1 MVKEAQRTPLDD
13 AFDQFWNHSSSRQPA
28 DDLLAAVRTFTLRA
42 TGYDED
48 TAQLV
53 CMFVFQ
59 GLERFRRADPTA
71 FTRWVRTII
80 RRTRLKTFPIS
91 SIHTKM
97 FDEGSLPLHD
107 EAEYLDLSQ
116 LPDSIR
122 HVANELL
129 AGYSLTEIAEQQNIT
144 GAALR
149 NKLMRFRRSA
159 LPKNRT
165 D

>member
-1 MVKEAQRTPLDD
+1 ML
-13 AFDQFWNHSSSRQPA
+13 
-28 DDLLAAVRTFTLRA
+28 
-42 TGYDED
+42 
-48 TAQLV
+48 
-53 CMFVFQ
+53 
-59 GLERFRRADPTA
+59 
-71 FTRWVRTII
+71 
-80 RRTRLKTFPIS
+80 
-91 SIHTKM
+91 
-97 FDEGSLPLHD
+97 DEGSLPLHD

-129 AGYSLTEIAEQQNIT
+129 AGYSLTEIAEQQDIT

-149 NKLMRFRRSA
+149 NKLTRFRRSA